1 MKKHENSLNRRTLKT
16 IDKFDGEFSFLS
28 NFYIFDPPITI
39 RLNSFNAI
47 GNGEIT
53 VNNTEAAFQA
63 GKSKEPLKYQNISPK
78 EAKKAGRHERMS
90 KIEKSQWDNY
100 KKLVLMKQLLKL
112 KFDNPDLQQKLIATY
127 PEELIEGNYWHDTY
141 WGVCEGVGENHL
153 GKLLMEIR
161 NELLQKQL

>member
-1 MKKHENSLNRRTLKT
+1 M
-16 IDKFDGEFSFLS
+16 IDKFDGDYSFLS
-28 NFYIFDPPITI
+28 NFYVFDPPITVT
-39 RLNSFNAI
+39 LNALNAT
-47 GNGEIT
+47 GNATLT
-53 VNNTEAAFQA
+53 VNNTEAAYQA
-63 GKSKEPLKYQNISPK
+63 GKSKEPLKYQNMSPR

-90 KIEKSQWDNY
+90 QIEKTQWDNY

-141 WGVCEGVGENHL
+141 WGVCEEVGENHL